1 MQDAKEEVRARLNI
15 EDVIGEY
22 VQLKRAGRNLK
33 GLSPFTDERTPSFMV
48 SPEKQ
53 IWHDFSSGKGG
64 DIFTFVMLVE
74 GMDFRQA
81 LEHLARKAGVDL
93 NLFSHGDGR
102 TAKRRARAREALKLA
117 ANFYQ
122 QNLVKNSAAREYAV
136 KKRRLNRQTIGD
148 FVIGYAPDQGD
159 ALMKALEKRGFS
171 RRELAD
177 AGLVNRFGGD
187 LFRGRMMVTLSD
199 GSGEVVGFTGRI
211 IHDDPPAPKY
221 LNTPQTL
228 LFDKSRHI
236 FGLYQAKEAIRK
248 SDAAVIVEG
257 NLDVVSSHQA
267 GVKNVVATAGTA
279 MTLQHL
285 KALSRLA
292 GRIRLAFD
300 GDRAGVSATERAINL
315 AQEIGVELEVVGLP
329 DDVKDPDELIQKDP
343 ALWQAAVERAQPA
356 VDWVIARHAEME
368 DLATAEGKR
377 RFSTTALR
385 IVRGLKDP
393 VEQEH
398 YLAVISKKTGA
409 SITALKAKLA
419 GEKTVNRQLRKT
431 KIDKEKPHPV
441 QDETEDM
448 LAGLAASEKTV
459 RRWLAAISGEML
471 ENDNARQLIGYL
483 RENPDID
490 LNNIPRALQKIEQYV
505 KIVQLKSE
513 SRYANWEQKSLDE
526 EMARLVRQITIKH
539 RENQKNQLLT
549 QLREAEAAG
558 DEVLS
563 QRLRQNLNQLIK
575 EKM

>member
-1 MQDAKEEVRARLNI
+1 MNDAKEEVRARLNI
-15 EDVIGEY
+15 EDVISEY

-33 GLSPFTDERTPSFMV
+33 GLSLFTDERTPSFMV

-81 LEHLARKAGVDL
+81 LEYLARKAGVDL
-93 NLFSHGDGR
+93 SLFSRGDGR

-122 QNLVKNSAAREYAV
+122 QNLVKNSAALKYAV

-148 FVIGYAPDQGD
+148 FIIGYAPDQGD
-159 ALMKALEKRGFS
+159 ALTKALEKRGFS

-199 GSGEVVGFTGRI
+199 GSGELVGFTGRI
-211 IHDDPPAPKY
+211 IRDDPRAPKY

-292 GRIRLAFD
+292 GRIRVAFD

-315 AQEIGVELEVVGLP
+315 AQEIGVELEVVSLP
-329 DDVKDPDELIQKDP
+329 DGVKDPDELIQKDA
-343 ALWQAAVERAQPA
+343 ALWKAAVERAQPA

-409 SITALKAKLA
+409 SITALKVKLA
-419 GEKTVNRQLRKT
+419 GEKTVNQQLRKT

-471 ENDNARQLIGYL
+471 ENNNARQLIGYL
-483 RENPDID
+483 RENLDID
-490 LNNIPRALQKIEQYV
+490 LSNIPQGLQKIEQYV